1 MTVSFYCPSCGK
13 KVKAKE
19 KYAGRQ
25 VQCPGCRAEVMV
37 PPLEPVAATPAAAPA
52 GPAPAPLG
60 EGDSPAVKFQR
71 TLSWDDGL
79 DMTPMI
85 DVTFLLLIFFTITA
99 AFALQ
104 KSIAFPPPEM
114 QEEGKTQ
121 NPDQQ
126 EDQDDWVEVTIDEE
140 SRVWLDDV
148 EAVSSHE
155 LLRRLREK
163 ISGAGT
169 DSTGMKWLS
178 IVASGE
184 SRHERLV
191 MVIDMGT
198 EAGMEKIKVD
208 TSEDE

>member
-1 MTVSFYCPSCGK
+1 M
-13 KVKAKE
+13 
-19 KYAGRQ
+19 
-25 VQCPGCRAEVMV
+25 
-37 PPLEPVAATPAAAPA
+37 
-52 GPAPAPLG
+52 
-60 EGDSPAVKFQR
+60 AVKR
-71 TLSWDDGL
+71 APSSATAET

-104 KSIAFPPPEM
+104 KSIAFPNPEIN
-114 QEEGKTQ
+114 EEADASQTPK
-121 NPDQQ
+121 PK
-126 EDQDDWVEVTIDEE
+126 EDEQDDWAEVTIDAE

-155 LLRRLREK
+155 LLRRLQEK
-163 ISGAGT
+163 ASGSGT

-198 EAGMEKIKVD
+198 EAGMEKIKVE